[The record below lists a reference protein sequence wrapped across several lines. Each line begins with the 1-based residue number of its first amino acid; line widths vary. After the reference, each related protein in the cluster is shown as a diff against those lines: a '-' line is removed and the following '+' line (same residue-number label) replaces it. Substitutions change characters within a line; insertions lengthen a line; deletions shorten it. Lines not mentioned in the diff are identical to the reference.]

1 MKNLPPFEDLPVHTL
16 AGIFNNTTNSYK
28 IYWFYSILQ
37 IIKSENKAVITF
49 DEIFAKMIASAW
61 YPTNYFKVSLGK
73 QDKIGRAI
81 EEIKNIANLKDD
93 DKPEIVYATILEHL
107 RNSKGIRSI
116 ISYFERYV
124 PYRLLSPF
132 FKNELKGKID
142 GNKKNLIIDIANKS
156 FLENSPVV
164 FYCFPDKNTIE
175 LHPTWFRYFK
185 HNIAIVE
192 GFCLWNMV
200 NFLQKRNPNIPN
212 IGEKLFWVPEKRDL
226 KKARKFWNIVFDS
239 KSVNCIYSGQSI
251 NQTNYSIDH
260 FIPWSFVTHDLLWNL
275 VPIQKSIN
283 SAKSNNLPALNT
295 YFEDFAKIQFE
306 AYHLIYPKQKG
317 LLEDYVFLFDEEIDK
332 IASLS
337 NSEFSKKLYNQ
348 IAPLTQIAANS
359 GFSSNWILNA

>member
-37 IIKSENKAVITF
+37 IIKSKNKSIITF
-49 DEIFAKMIASAW
+49 DEILAKMIASAW

-73 QDKIGRAI
+73 QDKITQAI
-81 EEIKNIANLKDD
+81 EEIKNTSDLKDD
-93 DKPEIVYATILEHL
+93 DKPEIIYSVILEYL
-107 RNSKGIRSI
+107 KNSKKVRDI
-116 ISYFERYV
+116 ISNFARYV

-132 FKNELKGKID
+132 FKNELRGEKD
-142 GNKKNLIIDIANKS
+142 VKKNNLIIDIANKS
-156 FLENSPVV
+156 FLGNSQVV
-164 FYCFPDKNTIE
+164 LYRFSDKNTIE
-175 LHPTWFRYFK
+175 LHPTWFKYLK
-185 HNIAIVE
+185 HNIGIIE

-239 KSVNCIYSGQSI
+239 KPINCIYSGQSI
-251 NQTNYSIDH
+251 SGTDYSIDH

-275 VPIQKSIN
+275 IPIQKNTN
-283 SAKSNNLPALNT
+283 SSKSNNLPALDI
-295 YFEDFAKIQFE
+295 YFENFAKMQFE
-306 AYHLIYPKQKG
+306 AYHVIYPKQKK
-317 LLEDYVFLFDEEIDK
+317 LLEDYVLLFDEEIDK
-332 IASLS
+332 IALLS
-337 NSEFSKKLYNQ
+337 NSEFSEKLYNQ